1 MADNL
6 TTDHANQ
13 YKGRGLRGQD
23 QARRR
28 RQNEAVELRKT
39 KRDEQLAKR
48 RNLQARSFNEKSS
61 GEIEQNSE
69 NQENVAPTESGP
81 MKPITNNPD
90 STGNTNQQTVANTK
104 LLPLS
109 EIVLGI
115 TNGIKA
121 IQTGTSPNFDHLCTA
136 VTHCRKC

>member
-48 RNLQARSFNEKSS
+48 RNLQVRSFNEKSS

-69 NQENVAPTESGP
+69 NQENLAP
-81 MKPITNNPD
+81 I
-90 STGNTNQQTVANTK
+90 GNTVK
-104 LLPLS
+104 L
-109 EIVLGI
+109 EQHEK
-115 TNGIKA
+115 T
-121 IQTGTSPNFDHLCTA
+121 
-136 VTHCRKC
+136 